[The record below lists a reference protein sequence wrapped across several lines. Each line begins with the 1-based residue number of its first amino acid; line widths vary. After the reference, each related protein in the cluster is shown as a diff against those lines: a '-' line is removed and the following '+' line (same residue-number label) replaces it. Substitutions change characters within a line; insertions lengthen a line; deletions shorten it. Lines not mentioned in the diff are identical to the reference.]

1 MMVLG
6 YLLLGLCGLYIA
18 IQLFYLL
25 LLYSQ
30 QPKNYPSLDN
40 YPSISIL
47 VAARNEEDN
56 ILNCMKHLNQLDYP
70 ADKIEILIGND
81 LSTDNTKSIIENY
94 IADKKHFRLINLTGD
109 EHPQTKGKA
118 RVLAVLGEQAKGEVL
133 LITDA
138 DITVNTMW
146 AKGMTDALIGSGSGL
161 VAGITN
167 IKADTLFSK
176 FQQVDW
182 LYFMGIFYA
191 FSGIGKPLSA
201 VGNNMAILKSA
212 YDATGGYVKIPFSIT
227 EDYALFKA
235 IRQQGFTTHQLM
247 NKATLLYSQPI
258 TTLDGLI
265 KQRKRWLVGGW
276 DLPLVFRL
284 MIFVFGTWYIALPLL
299 LFTPFIWEGIA
310 LLIIKEFIQLL
321 QLLRINSNLKLKP
334 EHPVAVLFYDVY
346 LFIMIPLTS
355 IAFFLPGNNVWKGR
369 KY

>member
-1 MMVLG
+1 MTVFG
-6 YLLLGLCGLYIA
+6 CLLIGLCSLYIA

-25 LLYSQ
+25 LLYRQ
-30 QPKNYPSLDN
+30 RPKQYQALDN

-56 ILNCMKHLNQLDYP
+56 ILNCLHHLNYLNYP
-70 ADKIEILIGND
+70 SDKVEILIGND
-81 LSTDNTKSIIENY
+81 LSTDNTKAIIEQY
-94 IADKKHFRLINLTGD
+94 IADKPKFRLINLTGD
-109 EHPQTKGKA
+109 EHPQTRGKA
-118 RVLAVLGEQAKGEVL
+118 RVLAVLGEQARGEVL

-138 DITVNTMW
+138 DITVNPQW
-146 AKGMTDALIGSGSGL
+146 AKGMTEALIGSQSGL

-167 IKADTLFSK
+167 IKAETMFAK

-201 VGNNMAILKSA
+201 VGNNMAVLKSA

-235 IRQQGFTTHQLM
+235 VRQKGYTTQQLM
-247 NKATLLYSQPI
+247 SPETLLYSQPI
-258 TTLDGLI
+258 ENLNGLI

-276 DLPLVFRL
+276 DLPLMFRL
-284 MIFVFGTWYIALPLL
+284 MIFIFGTWYIALPLL
-299 LFTPFIWEGIA
+299 LLTPFIWQGIC
-310 LLIIKEFIQLL
+310 LLIVKEFIQLF

-334 EHPVAVLFYDVY
+334 EHPVAILFYDVY
-346 LFIMIPLTS
+346 LFIIIPITS